1 MAEQYF
7 TVLSMTGSVSENIEQ
22 KKKNQ
27 DDLIAISKDLVIN
40 VDIYDLQIFHCMHT
54 QLII

>member
-1 MAEQYF
+1 MKHDRQCIRKHRA
-7 TVLSMTGSVSENIEQ
+7 

>member
-1 MAEQYF
+1 
-7 TVLSMTGSVSENIEQ
+7 MTGSVSENIEQ

-40 VDIYDLQIFHCMHT
+40 VDIYDLQIFHCLHT